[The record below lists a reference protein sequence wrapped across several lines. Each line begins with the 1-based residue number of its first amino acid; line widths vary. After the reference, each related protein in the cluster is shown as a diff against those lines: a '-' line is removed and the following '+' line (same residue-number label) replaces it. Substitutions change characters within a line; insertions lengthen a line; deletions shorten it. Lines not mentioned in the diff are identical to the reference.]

1 MILDELRS
9 SWLQYS
15 DGELAAYDDYPTLVK
30 MIMHVSGAADESDR
44 KVARDI
50 IVKLAPEER
59 HQASTD
65 AESPAMALVRHQT
78 MLQT

>member
-30 MIMHVSGAADESDR
+30 MIMHVSGAKELVELQEA
-44 KVARDI
+44 
-50 IVKLAPEER
+50 LAEIQPGGEGTSPDTACSMEYFA
-59 HQASTD
+59 QST
-65 AESPAMALVRHQT
+65 
-78 MLQT
+78 